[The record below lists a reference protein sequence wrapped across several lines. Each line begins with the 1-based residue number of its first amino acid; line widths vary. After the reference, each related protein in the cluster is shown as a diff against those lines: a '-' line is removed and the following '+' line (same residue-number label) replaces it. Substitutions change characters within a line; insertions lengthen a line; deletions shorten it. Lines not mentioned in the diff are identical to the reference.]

1 MENLR
6 LSKDSR
12 PHLRAITLRASPL
25 GPGNCRVTILE
36 ESIIYLLAAII
47 SVPISKRLG
56 FGSVLGY
63 LCAGILIGPFGF
75 GFIHEPEHILHF
87 AELGVVFLLFI
98 IGLELKPSRLWI
110 MRKMVFG
117 LGTAQVVVSAAVIAV
132 LAWFYGLET
141 GTSIVIGLI
150 LALSSTAFVLQMLAE
165 KRQLS
170 TQYGRA
176 AFSILLLQDL
186 AVIPLI
192 ALLPLLGARVGVT
205 SGFDVAEIALV
216 IGTMALLIVGGR
228 LVLKPVLYTVAAA
241 GIPELFTATALL
253 VVIGSALLMDFA
265 GMSMVLGA
273 FLAGMLL
280 ADSEYRHQLEADIAP
295 FKGLLLGLFFI
306 AVGMSVN
313 VNLLLEMPG
322 RILLFVAGIMASKAI
337 VLVVLAR
344 LFGMCDRRNALSLAA
359 VMSQG
364 GEFAFVLFALA
375 ARERL
380 VPLELIDELILAV
393 AVSMLLTPFVYL
405 LNERFSSR
413 LGSPESPRFDDIPEE
428 DHEVI
433 IAGFGRVGQIVGR
446 LLQSINKPFTALEI
460 DSSQVDIVRR
470 YGNSVHFGDAA
481 RSRRKQGEN
490 TRPGHGRHGDLTA
503 HRRDRKAPVPEPQ
516 DHRARTQPP
525 ARSQAHGRG
534 RPPYLPRYAVIES
547 RDGRKRADLARIRCE
562 RGAPHIRHVP
572 GSGREA
578 AGRAIRAAGLGGEAD
593 PVREGRREGT
603 RVHPRTGP
611 AAPALTARTTADG
624 RAATHR
630 YPKRDDL
637 AW

>member
-1 MENLR
+1 M
-6 LSKDSR
+6 
-12 PHLRAITLRASPL
+12 TLL
-25 GPGNCRVTILE
+25 Q
-36 ESIIYLLAAII
+36 ESIVYLLAAIV

-75 GFIHEPEHILHF
+75 GFVHEPDHILHF

-98 IGLELKPSRLWI
+98 IGLELKPTRLWV

-117 LGTAQVVVSAAVIAV
+117 LGTAQVLLSAIVIAA
-132 LAWFYGLET
+132 LAWLYGL
-141 GTSIVIGLI
+141 GAKTSVVVGLV

-165 KRQLS
+165 KKQLA

-192 ALLPLLGARVGVT
+192 AILPLLGAKEGIE
-205 SGFDVAEIALV
+205 SGFDVTEIGLMV
-216 IGTMALLIVGGR
+216 GTLALLIVGGR
-228 LVLKPVLYTVAAA
+228 FALKPILYTVAAA

-253 VVIGSALLMDFA
+253 VVIGSALLMEFA

-273 FLAGMLL
+273 FIAGMLL

-313 VNLLLEMPG
+313 VNLLLEVPN
-322 RILLFVAGIMASKAI
+322 RIALFVAGLMVSKAL
-337 VLVVLAR
+337 VLIVLAR
-344 LFGMCDRRNALSLAA
+344 WFGICDRRNAFSLAA

-380 VPLELIDELILAV
+380 VPAGLIDELILAV

-405 LNERFSSR
+405 LNERIGLR
-413 LGSPESPRFDDIPEE
+413 LYRPESPDFDEIPEE
-428 DHEVI
+428 NNEVI

-446 LLQSINKPFTALEI
+446 LLRSIDKPFTALEI

-470 YGNSVHFGDAA
+470 YGNAVHFGDA
-481 RSRRKQGEN
+481 
-490 TRPGHGRHGDLTA
+490 
-503 HRRDRKAPVPEPQ
+503 
-516 DHRARTQPP
+516 
-525 ARSQAHGRG
+525 
-534 RPPYLPRYAVIES
+534 
-547 RDGRKRADLARIRCE
+547 
-562 RGAPHIRHVP
+562 
-572 GSGREA
+572 
-578 AGRAIRAAGLGGEAD
+578 GRAEVLRAAG
-593 PVREGRREGT
+593 
-603 RVHPRTGP
+603 
-611 AAPALTARTTADG
+611 AARARILVIATADMETSLHIAETAKRQFPNLTIIA
-624 RAATHR
+624 RAHNRRHALKLMDVGVDQIFRDTLLSSLAMGESVLGKLGLDKGAVRQVSDTFRDADEKLLLEQYATR
-630 YPKRDDL
+630 GSEDKLIQTEKDAARELESILERDL
-637 AW
+637 ERQG

>member
-1 MENLR
+1 
-6 LSKDSR
+6 
-12 PHLRAITLRASPL
+12 
-25 GPGNCRVTILE
+25 VTILQ

-75 GFIHEPEHILHF
+75 GFVHEPEHILHF

-98 IGLELKPSRLWI
+98 IGLELKPSRLWV

-117 LGTAQVVVSAAVIAV
+117 LGTAQVLGTAAVIAA
-132 LAWFYGLET
+132 LASLYGLGT
-141 GTSIVIGLI
+141 QTSIVIGLI

-165 KRQLS
+165 KKQLS

-192 ALLPLLGARVGVT
+192 ALLPLLGATTGQD
-205 SGFDVAEIALV
+205 SGFDLMEFGIMV
-216 IGTMALLIVGGR
+216 GTLALLIVGGR
-228 LVLKPVLYTVAAA
+228 LALKPVLNTVAAA

-253 VVIGSALLMDFA
+253 VVIGSALLMQFA

-273 FLAGMLL
+273 FVAGMLL

-313 VNLLLEMPG
+313 INLLLQVPG
-322 RILLFVAGIMASKAI
+322 KIMLFVVALMASKAL
-337 VLVVLAR
+337 VLIPLAR
-344 LFGMCDRRNALSLAA
+344 MFGMCDRRNALSLAA

-380 VPLELIDELILAV
+380 VPVGLIDELILAV

-405 LNERFSSR
+405 FNERFGPKAAQS
-413 LGSPESPRFDDIPEE
+413 ETTDFDEIPEE

-460 DSSQVDIVRR
+460 DSSQVDLVRR
-470 YGNSVHFGDAA
+470 YGNTVHFGDAA
-481 RSRRKQGEN
+481 R
-490 TRPGHGRHGDLTA
+490 
-503 HRRDRKAPVPEPQ
+503 PEV
-516 DHRARTQPP
+516 
-525 ARSQAHGRG
+525 
-534 RPPYLPRYAVIES
+534 L
-547 RDGRKRADLARIRCE
+547 
-562 RGAPHIRHVP
+562 
-572 GSGREA
+572 
-578 AGRAIRAAGLGGEAD
+578 RAAGAARAKILVLATADMETSVHIAETAKRQFPNLTIVARAHNRRHAHKLMHVGVDRIFRDTLLSSLAMGETVLSTLGLGDADVRRVSDTFREAD
-593 PVREGRREGT
+593 EKLLIEQFALQDSEDRLIQSAKDAARELESILEQDMRRQG
-603 RVHPRTGP
+603 
-611 AAPALTARTTADG
+611 
-624 RAATHR
+624 
-630 YPKRDDL
+630 
-637 AW
+637 

>member
-1 MENLR
+1 M
-6 LSKDSR
+6 
-12 PHLRAITLRASPL
+12 
-25 GPGNCRVTILE
+25 TILQ

-98 IGLELKPSRLWI
+98 IGLELKPARLWI

-117 LGTAQVVVSAAVIAV
+117 LGTAQVLVSAALIAV
-132 LAWFYGLET
+132 LAWFYGLEAQ
-141 GTSIVIGLI
+141 TSIVVGLI

-165 KRQLS
+165 KKQLS
-170 TQYGRA
+170 TQFGRA

-192 ALLPLLGARVGVT
+192 ALLPLLGARAGLD
-205 SGFDVAEIALV
+205 SGFDPVEV
-216 IGTMALLIVGGR
+216 GMMIGTLVLLIVGGR
-228 LVLKPVLYTVAAA
+228 LALKPVLSTVAAA

-253 VVIGSALLMDFA
+253 VVIGSALLMEFA

-273 FLAGMLL
+273 FIAGMLL

-313 VNLLLEMPG
+313 IGLLLDIPG
-322 RILLFVAGIMASKAI
+322 RIMLLVAGLMVSKAV
-337 VLVVLAR
+337 VLIVLAR
-344 LFGMCDRRNALSLAA
+344 LFGMCDRRNAFSLAA

-380 VPLELIDELILAV
+380 VPAGVIDELILAV

-405 LNERFSSR
+405 LNERVGAK
-413 LGSPESPRFDDIPEE
+413 LGKAEAPQFDDIPEE
-428 DHEVI
+428 EHEVI

-481 RSRRKQGEN
+481 R
-490 TRPGHGRHGDLTA
+490 
-503 HRRDRKAPVPEPQ
+503 PEV
-516 DHRARTQPP
+516 
-525 ARSQAHGRG
+525 
-534 RPPYLPRYAVIES
+534 L
-547 RDGRKRADLARIRCE
+547 
-562 RGAPHIRHVP
+562 
-572 GSGREA
+572 
-578 AGRAIRAAGLGGEAD
+578 RAAGATHAKILVLA
-593 PVREGRREGT
+593 
-603 RVHPRTGP
+603 
-611 AAPALTARTTADG
+611 TADMETSLHIAETAKRQFPNLTIVA
-624 RAATHR
+624 RAHNRRHAH
-630 YPKRDDL
+630 KLMDVGVDKIFRDTLLSSLAMGESVLAKLGFDDNDVRHVSDTFRDADEKLLMEQYAMHESEEKLIQSARDAARELESILEQDL
-637 AW
+637 RRQG

>member
-1 MENLR
+1 
-6 LSKDSR
+6 
-12 PHLRAITLRASPL
+12 
-25 GPGNCRVTILE
+25 VTILQ

-98 IGLELKPSRLWI
+98 IGLELKPARLWI

-117 LGTAQVVVSAAVIAV
+117 LGTAQVLVSAAVIAA
-132 LAWFYGLET
+132 LAWLYGLEAQ
-141 GTSIVIGLI
+141 TSVVVGLI

-165 KRQLS
+165 KKQLGS
-170 TQYGRA
+170 QFGRA

-192 ALLPLLGARVGVT
+192 AILPLLGARAGLD
-205 SGFDVAEIALV
+205 SGFDPVEVGMMIGILV
-216 IGTMALLIVGGR
+216 LLIVGGR
-228 LVLKPVLYTVAAA
+228 LALKPILSTVAAA

-273 FLAGMLL
+273 FIAGMLL

-313 VNLLLEMPG
+313 IGLLLDIPG
-322 RILLFVAGIMASKAI
+322 RIMLLVAGLMVSKAV
-337 VLVVLAR
+337 VLIVLAR
-344 LFGMCDRRNALSLAA
+344 MFGMCDRRNAFSLAA

-380 VPLELIDELILAV
+380 VPAGVIDELILAV

-405 LNERFSSR
+405 LNERVGAK
-413 LGSPESPRFDDIPEE
+413 LGKAEAPQFDDIPEE
-428 DHEVI
+428 EHEVI

-481 RSRRKQGEN
+481 R
-490 TRPGHGRHGDLTA
+490 
-503 HRRDRKAPVPEPQ
+503 PEV
-516 DHRARTQPP
+516 
-525 ARSQAHGRG
+525 
-534 RPPYLPRYAVIES
+534 L
-547 RDGRKRADLARIRCE
+547 
-562 RGAPHIRHVP
+562 
-572 GSGREA
+572 
-578 AGRAIRAAGLGGEAD
+578 RAAG
-593 PVREGRREGT
+593 
-603 RVHPRTGP
+603 
-611 AAPALTARTTADG
+611 AAHAKILVLATADMETSLHIAETAKRQFPNLTIVA
-624 RAATHR
+624 RAHNRRHAH
-630 YPKRDDL
+630 KLMDVGVDKIFRDTLLSSLAMGESVLVKLGFDDNDVRHVSDTFRDADEKLLMEQYAMHESEEKLIQSARDAARELESILEQDL
-637 AW
+637 RRQG